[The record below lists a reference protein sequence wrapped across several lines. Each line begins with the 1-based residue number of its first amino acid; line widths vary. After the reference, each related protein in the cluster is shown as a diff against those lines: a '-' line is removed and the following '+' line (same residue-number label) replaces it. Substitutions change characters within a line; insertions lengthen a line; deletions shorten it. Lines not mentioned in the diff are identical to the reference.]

1 MGNFWT
7 GSLGAARLRSGARA
21 ATSDRDEPFPPRFE
35 ATGEA
40 LASDPGAAAG
50 TPGSALLDACVYVGM
65 ELGRDG
71 VPLEDALDGLR
82 ATSLAVTGREP
93 SFSLVRAV
101 GSGWSEATLGYLHQL
116 TCEDPLTG
124 LASLPHLRSRISE
137 VYRDQGIGAPPVRTS
152 HALVVVDT
160 VDAPDEPDVF
170 AAALRLARLAETLRT
185 VFAGGDTLGR
195 VGRDRIAVLIRRD
208 ERLPRRLGL
217 VRELLAGVTPVPRV
231 WVESLPGGD
240 DAAAALLDELA
251 RA

>member
-7 GSLGAARLRSGARA
+7 PLGSARVRSGARA
-21 ATSDRDEPFPPRFE
+21 ATSEPRAPGPARFE

-40 LASDPGAAAG
+40 LASDPAPASGE
-50 TPGSALLDACVYVGM
+50 PGPAVLDACLYAGL

-82 ATSLAVTGREP
+82 ETCLAVTDRDP
-93 SFSLVRAV
+93 SYPLVRAV
-101 GSGWSEATLGYLHQL
+101 ASGWSEATLGYLHQL

-137 VYRDQGIGAPPVRTS
+137 VYRDQGISGRPVRET

-160 VDAPDEPDVF
+160 VDPGELDVF
-170 AAALRLARLAETLRT
+170 AAALRIARLAEMVRT
-185 VFAGGDTLGR
+185 VFSGGDTLGR
-195 VGRDRIAVLIRRD
+195 VGRERIAVLIRRD

-217 VRELLAGVTPVPRV
+217 VRSLLSGLAPLPRV
-231 WVESLPGGD
+231 WVESLPGDD
-240 DAAAALLDELA
+240 DAAAALLD
-251 RA
+251 

>member
-7 GSLGAARLRSGARA
+7 GSLGSARVRSGARA
-21 ATSDRDEPFPPRFE
+21 ATSERHEQVPARFE

-40 LASDPGAAAG
+40 LASDPDVVAG
-50 TPGSALLDACVYVGM
+50 RPGPALLDACVYAGM

-82 ATSLAVTGREP
+82 ATNLAVLGSEP
-93 SFSLVRAV
+93 SYPVVRAMA
-101 GSGWSEATLGYLHQL
+101 SGWSEATLGYLHQL

-160 VDAPDEPDVF
+160 VDPPQEQDVF
-170 AAALRLARLAETLRT
+170 AAALRIARLAETLRT

-195 VGRDRIAVLIRRD
+195 VGRERIAVLIRRD
-208 ERLPRRLGL
+208 EG
-217 VRELLAGVTPVPRV
+217 
-231 WVESLPGGD
+231 
-240 DAAAALLDELA
+240 
-251 RA
+251 